1 MARRGI
7 SEERRRDIAAQAAV
21 RVISRGLRPLYRVV
35 AAHDGR
41 WAVEWCPW
49 LSVDASDRRG
59 ALVAARAAV
68 ADWLGVPP
76 DSFDVEVST

>member
-7 SEERRRDIAAQAAV
+7 RDARRRDIAAQAAV
-21 RVISRGLRPLYRVV
+21 RLIRSGERPVYRLVPTQ
-35 AAHDGR
+35 DGR
-41 WAVEWCPW
+41 WAIESRGW

-68 ADWLGVPP
+68 ADWLDVPA
-76 DSFDVEVST
+76 DSFDVESA